1 MRIPLSRPDIGE
13 REIEYVTRV
22 LRSGQLSLGPCV
34 AEFEEKFAAYA
45 GMRYAV
51 ATNSETSALHLGVKA
66 LGIGPEDDVLT
77 SAFSFV
83 ASVNCI
89 LYEHASPVFVDIDPV
104 TLNLDP
110 GAMQRTIARD
120 YVWDARKGR
129 LVNRRSGHTL
139 KAILPVHVFGAP
151 CEMAPILEVAH
162 EYGLRVLE
170 DACEA
175 LGAEY
180 RGRRVGTFGDAAVF
194 AFYPNKQITCAE
206 GGMLVTDDAQVASLC
221 RSLRNQGRDED
232 SAWLRHVR
240 LGYNYRLSDLHCAL
254 GLAQLERIEELL
266 AARERVAAAYSR
278 GLSGIR
284 YLKLPSDFPDT
295 KRSWFVYV
303 VQLPGR
309 LGKSRRDVLMSAL
322 RERGIA
328 SQAYF
333 PAIHLQP
340 FFQTQDVASE
350 SPLSHTESASD
361 RCLALPFFSTMTE
374 EQVTE
379 VCSAIREILDDVAV
393 RDDAAQKPFCDAAL
407 TADSIEAGNALH

>member
-34 AEFEEKFAAYA
+34 AEFEEKFAAYV
-45 GMRYAV
+45 GTRYAV
-51 ATNSETSALHLGVKA
+51 ATNSGTSALHLGVKA

-83 ASVNCI
+83 ASANCI
-89 LYEHASPVFVDIDPV
+89 LYEHASPVFVDIDPT

-110 GAMQRTIARD
+110 RAIQRTIVRE
-120 YVWDARKGR
+120 YIWDARKGR
-129 LVNRRSGHTL
+129 LLNRRSGHTL
-139 KAILPVHVFGAP
+139 KAILPVHVFGVP
-151 CEMAPILEVAH
+151 CEMAPILEVAQ

-170 DACEA
+170 DVCEA

-180 RGRRVGTFGDAAVF
+180 RGQRVGTFGDAAVF
-194 AFYPNKQITCAE
+194 AFYPNKQMTCAE
-206 GGMLVTDDAQVASLC
+206 GGMLATDDAHIASLC

-284 YLKLPSDFPDT
+284 HIKLPSDVPDT

-303 VQLPGR
+303 VQLRGK
-309 LGKSRRDVLMSAL
+309 LGKSRRDALMSGL

-328 SQAYF
+328 CQAYF

-340 FFQTQDVASE
+340 FFQAQDVAPG

-361 RCLALPFFSTMTE
+361 RCLALPFFSAMTE

-379 VCSAIREILDDVAV
+379 VCVAIREILDEFAV
-393 RDDAAQKPFCDAAL
+393 CADAVEKPFCEAPH
-407 TADSIEAGNALH
+407 TTDSIEAGNALR